1 MKITSEAS
9 PYGDQVH
16 HFIGGTDTKFSVSI
30 DITGNP
36 TKAKRF
42 ADALKKCLQSLVKE
56 DK

>member
-1 MKITSEAS
+1 MKITSESS

-16 HFIGGTDTKFSVSI
+16 YFIGGVDTKFSVSI

-36 TKAKRF
+36 TKAKKF
-42 ADALKKCLQSLVKE
+42 ADALKKCLQTLVKE